1 MIVIIMKY
9 NMYIYIYI
17 CILYMII
24 VTATINNGYPKFLWI
39 NQAKTIGT

>member
-1 MIVIIMKY
+1 MYMI
-9 NMYIYIYI
+9 
-17 CILYMII
+17 II